1 MNTAKDGGSTG
12 SRRGIMEE
20 YKIEAEDGQKS
31 IFVEVIRSQRKT
43 MAIQVHADGRVTFRI
58 PKQLPGTDVQKQLE
72 SHRGWIL
79 NKLREMEDRRKKREK
94 AKEQAGAHTNQ
105 FPEWGALQTA
115 EKKHIQESFRQRAEY
130 YAGMMGVTF
139 GNITIRNQ
147 KTRWGSCSGKGNL
160 NFNYKL
166 YFLPAELMDYV
177 IIHELAHRRH
187 MNHSAAFWQVVEQYC
202 PEWRTARA
210 RLRGVI

>member
-1 MNTAKDGGSTG
+1 
-12 SRRGIMEE
+12 MEE
-20 YKIEAEDGQKS
+20 YKIEAEGGQKS
-31 IFVEVIRSQRKT
+31 ISVEVIRSQRKT

-79 NKLREMEDRRKKREK
+79 NKLLEMEDRRKKREK
-94 AKEQAGAHTNQ
+94 A
-105 FPEWGALQTA
+105 
-115 EKKHIQESFRQRAEY
+115 EKKHIQDRFRQRAVY

-210 RLRGVI
+210 RLHGVI

>member
-1 MNTAKDGGSTG
+1 
-12 SRRGIMEE
+12 MEE
-20 YKIEAEDGQKS
+20 YKIEAEGGQKS
-31 IFVEVIRSQRKT
+31 ISVEVIRSQRKT

-79 NKLREMEDRRKKREK
+79 NKLLEMEDRRKKREK
-94 AKEQAGAHTNQ
+94 AKVQDGAQTNQ
-105 FPEWGALQTA
+105 FPEGGALQTA

-166 YFLPAELMDYV
+166 YFLPTELMDYV

-210 RLRGVI
+210 RLHGVI

>member
-1 MNTAKDGGSTG
+1 
-12 SRRGIMEE
+12 MEE
-20 YKIEAEDGQKS
+20 YKIEAEGGQKS
-31 IFVEVIRSQRKT
+31 ISVEVIRSQRKT

-79 NKLREMEDRRKKREK
+79 NKLLEMEDRRKKREK
-94 AKEQAGAHTNQ
+94 AKVQDGAKTNQ

>member
-1 MNTAKDGGSTG
+1 
-12 SRRGIMEE
+12 MEE
-20 YKIEAEDGQKS
+20 YKIEAEGGQKS
-31 IFVEVIRSQRKT
+31 ISVEVIRSQRKT

-79 NKLREMEDRRKKREK
+79 NKLLEMEDRRKKREK
-94 AKEQAGAHTNQ
+94 AKVQDGAQTNQ

-187 MNHSAAFWQVVEQYC
+187 MNHSAAFWQVVEQYG

-210 RLRGVI
+210 RLHGVI

>member
-1 MNTAKDGGSTG
+1 
-12 SRRGIMEE
+12 
-20 YKIEAEDGQKS
+20 
-31 IFVEVIRSQRKT
+31 
-43 MAIQVHADGRVTFRI
+43 
-58 PKQLPGTDVQKQLE
+58 
-72 SHRGWIL
+72 
-79 NKLREMEDRRKKREK
+79 
-94 AKEQAGAHTNQ
+94 
-105 FPEWGALQTA
+105 
-115 EKKHIQESFRQRAEY
+115 
-130 YAGMMGVTF
+130 MMGVTY

-187 MNHSAAFWQVVEQYC
+187 MKHSAAFWQVVEQYC

-210 RLRGVI
+210 RLREVI

>member
-1 MNTAKDGGSTG
+1 MQDG
-12 SRRGIMEE
+12 
-20 YKIEAEDGQKS
+20 AQ
-31 IFVEVIRSQRKT
+31 
-43 MAIQVHADGRVTFRI
+43 
-58 PKQLPGTDVQKQLE
+58 
-72 SHRGWIL
+72 
-79 NKLREMEDRRKKREK
+79 
-94 AKEQAGAHTNQ
+94 TNQ

-115 EKKHIQESFRQRAEY
+115 EKKHIQENFRQRAEY

-210 RLRGVI
+210 RLHGVI

>member
-1 MNTAKDGGSTG
+1 
-12 SRRGIMEE
+12 MEE
-20 YKIEAEDGQKS
+20 YKIEAEGGQKS
-31 IFVEVIRSQRKT
+31 ISVEVIRSQRKT

-79 NKLREMEDRRKKREK
+79 NKLLEMEDRRKKREK
-94 AKEQAGAHTNQ
+94 AKVQDGAQTNQ
-105 FPEWGALQTA
+105 FPEGGALQTA
-115 EKKHIQESFRQRAEY
+115 EKKHIQENFRQRAEY

-210 RLRGVI
+210 RLREVI

>member
-1 MNTAKDGGSTG
+1 
-12 SRRGIMEE
+12 MEE
-20 YKIEAEDGQKS
+20 YKIEAEGGQKS
-31 IFVEVIRSQRKT
+31 ISVEVIRSQRKT

-79 NKLREMEDRRKKREK
+79 NKLLEMEDRRKKREK
-94 AKEQAGAHTNQ
+94 AKVQDGAQTNQ

-115 EKKHIQESFRQRAEY
+115 EKKHIQENFRQRAEY

-147 KTRWGSCSGKGNL
+147 
-160 NFNYKL
+160 
-166 YFLPAELMDYV
+166 
-177 IIHELAHRRH
+177 
-187 MNHSAAFWQVVEQYC
+187 
-202 PEWRTARA
+202 
-210 RLRGVI
+210 

>member
-1 MNTAKDGGSTG
+1 
-12 SRRGIMEE
+12 MEE
-20 YKIEAEDGQKS
+20 YKIEAEGGQKS
-31 IFVEVIRSQRKT
+31 ISVEVIRSQRKT

-79 NKLREMEDRRKKREK
+79 NKLLEMEDRRKKREK
-94 AKEQAGAHTNQ
+94 AKVQDGAKTNQ
-105 FPEWGALQTA
+105 FPEWGALQTV